1 MKRKLVAIA
10 TATICMAGTVNFP
23 ALAASKFADI
33 NDVPWSGAAQYID
46 EAASLGLMAGY
57 TENGKNL
64 CKARNNVTYCEAVQ
78 LMYSIMSSNDSAQKV
93 SSTVVSKWKSTME
106 GANIP
111 QWAYDSIA
119 YGLEN
124 SIISQNDIKLFVTSG
139 NQNNARREDVA
150 VIFGKALAKLYTVN
164 SNAAITYN
172 DKNNVSSTSVP
183 YLELLNRLDL
193 MVGDSSNNFNPKAYI
208 NRAEM
213 AVLSTKAHNKLKGG
227 STPGTKTEQFTGAVK
242 EVTTSG
248 KDTVITVDVAGT
260 AKTFTVTSSATVM
273 KDNKAASAS
282 KIEEG
287 DTVVVVVNNNV
298 TTFVTVLFSS
308 GSSESSKLS
317 GTISSITTKKISI
330 KNDSS
335 TTSYSFEKRY
345 ENIVVKLDG
354 SSSDVDELIKAYKD
368 GDNLTAKVTLDSE
381 GYVTRIDA
389 TTEENQLSGTLTSAS
404 SSKISIK
411 YDGKT
416 YSYNLPDDTDDVSVT
431 INGSSS
437 TYSKLKSNY
446 SSNTYT
452 VKITL
457 DKDKEVSK
465 IVATGKSSDSSSVSG
480 ELYSI
485 SKSSIK
491 IVKSDDSKK
500 TYDIDSDVTVTIDGS
515 SSKLSTLISRV
526 DSGKKYDV
534 KLTID
539 DEVTKIAATL
549 SDGTTSG
556 SVKGTLVDADE
567 YDGIRIKT
575 SGSSSSKWYLWA
587 TSGYEIKL
595 NGSFSN
601 IDKLLD
607 KMADEKVT
615 VTLTLNG
622 AERVTKVTATSSDE
636 EEDEELEGII
646 TSLSSDEITI
656 KLDSGKKKTYDLA
669 DNVTVKIDGS
679 TKSLR
684 TLRNKIEDDD
694 ETYSATIKLNSD
706 GDVKTIDAGES
717 KGSRTGTL
725 VSINDDKIVVKT
737 DSATYSYDLAS
748 SVSVKVDGDSM
759 DLDDFINSYILRTYE
774 VTITRNSSNKVTK
787 IVAEEK

>member
-1 MKRKLVAIA
+1 MKKKLVAIA

-23 ALAASKFADI
+23 AFAASKFADI

-46 EAASLGLMAGY
+46 EAAALGLMAGY
-57 TENGKNL
+57 TENGKKL
-64 CKARNNVTYCEAVQ
+64 CKAKNNVTYCEAVQ
-78 LMYSIMSSNDSAQKV
+78 LMYSIMGANDSTQKV
-93 SSTVVSKWKSTME
+93 SSTVVSKWKSIMQ

-111 QWAYDSIA
+111 EWAYDSVA

-124 SIISQNDIKLFVTSG
+124 SIISQNDIKLFITSG

-150 VIFGKALAKLYTVN
+150 VIFGKALAKLYKVN
-164 SNAAITYN
+164 PNASITYN
-172 DKNNVSSTSVP
+172 DKNTVSSTSIP
-183 YLELLNRLDL
+183 YLELLNRLSL

-213 AVLSTKAHNKLKGG
+213 AVLSAKTYNKLKDS
-227 STPGTKTEQFTGAVK
+227 STPITTEQFTGTVK
-242 EVTTSG
+242 EVATSG
-248 KDTVITVDVAGT
+248 KDTVITVDVAGKT
-260 AKTFTVTSSATVM
+260 KTFTITSSTTVI
-273 KDNKAASAS
+273 KDNQAINAS
-282 KIEEG
+282 KIAEN
-287 DTVVVVVNNNV
+287 DTIVIVVSNNA

-308 GSSESSKLS
+308 GASESSKLS

-345 ENIVVKLDG
+345 NNIVVKLDG

-381 GYVTRIDA
+381 GYVVRIDA
-389 TTEENQLSGTLTSAS
+389 TTEENQLSGTLTSMS

-446 SSNTYT
+446 SSTTYT

-500 TYDIDSDVTVTIDGS
+500 SYDIDSDATVTIDGS

-526 DSGKKYDV
+526 EGGKDYEV
-534 KLTID
+534 KLTISD
-539 DEVTKIAATL
+539 NKVTKIAATL
-549 SDGTTSG
+549 SDGTTSD
-556 SVKGTLVDADE
+556 SVKGTLVDADGD
-567 YDGIRIKT
+567 DGIRIKT
-575 SGSSSSKWYLWA
+575 SSSGSSKWYLWA
-587 TSGYEIKL
+587 SSGYEIKL
-595 NGSFSN
+595 NGSYSN
-601 IDKLLD
+601 IQKLLD
-607 KMADEKVT
+607 KMDNEKVT

-622 AERVTKVTATSSDE
+622 AGRVTKVTATSSDD
-636 EEDEELEGII
+636 EDESELEGTI
-646 TSLSSDEITI
+646 TSLTKSRIKI
-656 KLDSGKKKTYDLA
+656 KLDSGSTKSYDLA
-669 DNVTVKIDGS
+669 SSVTVKVDGS
-679 TKSLR
+679 TKSISKL
-684 TLRNKIEDDD
+684 IGYIDEDD
-694 ETYSATIKLNSD
+694 ETYSATLKLNSD
-706 GDVKTIDAGES
+706 GDVKTIEANIS
-717 KGSRTGTL
+717 KELRTGTL
-725 VSINDDKIVVKT
+725 ISINEDKMVIKT
-737 DSATYSYDLAS
+737 DSSTYSYDLAS
-748 SVSVKVDGDSM
+748 SVTVKVDGDNM
-759 DLDDFINSYILRTYE
+759 DLDDFINKYILYTYE
-774 VTITRNSSNKVTK
+774 VTISRNSSNNVTK
-787 IVAEEK
+787 IVAEKK